1 MNEPRKHVVGRS
13 QEVLADRRRHRR
25 FVDSVKVRFRDL
37 EGTQPAA
44 WAKTRDLSL
53 GGLCLLTAMPI
64 ELNRHLALEIHM
76 EDATAPVLVLGRVLR
91 SELVTVDESE
101 VAASGLEFLW
111 VSAEDRS
118 ALQHLADCFRERY
131 GESGGTDTGD

>member
-1 MNEPRKHVVGRS
+1 LNEPRKRVVGRN
-13 QEVLADRRRHRR
+13 QEILAERRRHRR
-25 FVDSVKVRFRDL
+25 FVDSIRVRFRDL

-53 GGLCLLTAMPI
+53 GGLCLLTAQPI
-64 ELNRHLALEIHM
+64 ASDRHLALEIHM
-76 EDATAPVLVLGRVLR
+76 EDATAPILVLGRVLR
-91 SELVTVDESE
+91 SEFVTVDDSE

-118 ALQHLADCFRERY
+118 TLQDLADAFRQRY
-131 GESGGTDTGD
+131 GDSGDLSAGD